1 MVFQV
6 GDIING
12 RYRLVS
18 ERGRGTFGEV
28 WQAWDEILDM
38 EVAIK
43 IYIALDSRGID
54 EFKSEYRT
62 TFSLT
67 HPNLLHASHFDVV
80 EKRPYLVMPYCP
92 ESADELV
99 GKMSEEDAWHFI
111 RDVSSG
117 LAYLHSKNIIHRDIK
132 PDNILRDG
140 EGNFL
145 ISDFGVSVKMRST
158 LRKNSVRELSEST
171 TQGTIGYM
179 GPEMFTT
186 NPSAVKATDIWAL
199 GASLFEMLEG
209 ELPFFGQG
217 GGMQM
222 SGAEIPDLK
231 GPWSEPLKTVV
242 QSCLSKDPW
251 ARPKAD
257 QLASYAQTV
266 IDDPSSIH
274 VLAVSLSDHFLS
286 LTEGGTGRLSATV
299 TPVNSK
305 EKGLTWKSSNPS
317 VASVNQNGV
326 VEAKSVGTAEISVI
340 SKDQQR
346 TDTCQVTVKERII
359 PVESI
364 VLDKDSLVLTEEEVF
379 TLRAEVK
386 PFNATNKE
394 VEWVSENA
402 EVASVSDDG
411 AVVALTP
418 GTTVITAYS
427 ADRKVGGK
435 CRLTVKPK
443 PVPVSSVSLSQQ
455 AVSLVEGES
464 VKLESIVEPSNA
476 TNQAVKWSSDNNAV
490 ATVKADGTVLAKSPG
505 VATVSVVSEDQGKTA
520 KCRVEV
526 KEKIYPVESVSL
538 PFNTLTLTEGDS
550 SKLVVRISPKNA
562 TNKVVSWTSD
572 NVSVAT
578 VNPDGSVSA
587 VSPGTAMI
595 IVRSADRGLTDV
607 CQVTVQKKI
616 IPVRFVSLSEAELLL
631 VEGESATLKAS
642 ILPEDATNQEVRWSS
657 GDPEIASVDS
667 EGHVLAKSKGKT
679 KILVQSAGGEDRSK
693 CTVVVKAKPK
703 PKPVPK
709 PSPID
714 SPVAKDNPVTPVE
727 HKKSKGWLWILAVAA
742 AVATGVFIWSSGK
755 DAKKETNGINNGTNN
770 NPGGTIEQVSDT
782 EVKKQKDDIAV
793 DSVIVGSVSGKEQV
807 VDPAAEPEPANKELV
822 RVTGVTLNKA
832 DLTLE
837 EGKGT
842 QLIATVH
849 PVGASD
855 KSVKWKSSD
864 PSIAT
869 VSSKGYVFAKAEGIT
884 MITVT
889 TVDGRKTAEC
899 SVTVDAKSPVP
910 EKSPVLE
917 PVQPKTNDW
926 TEIKKQAD
934 AGDADASAKYASHSY
949 DSGNY
954 DNAHKYALKAGKAK
968 GTSVIVKLRKDGY
981 YDEGVADPGW
991 K

>member
-1 MVFQV
+1 MAFQV
-6 GDIING
+6 GDIIDG

-28 WQAWDEILDM
+28 WQAWDGTLDM

-43 IYIALDSRGID
+43 IYIALDSKGID
-54 EFKSEYRT
+54 EFKSEYKT
-62 TFSLT
+62 TYSLT
-67 HPNLLHASHFDVV
+67 HPNLLHANHFEVV

-92 ESADELV
+92 ESAVELV
-99 GKMSEEDAWHFI
+99 GKITEEEAWHFI
-111 RDVSSG
+111 KDVCSG

-158 LRKNSVRELSEST
+158 LRKNSVRDLSEST

-179 GPEMFTT
+179 GPEMFTA

-199 GASLFEMLEG
+199 GASLWELLVG

-217 GGMQM
+217 GGMLM
-222 SGAEIPDLK
+222 SGAEIPVLK
-231 GPWSEPLKTVV
+231 GQWSESLKVV
-242 QSCLSKDPW
+242 VESCLAKDPW
-251 ARPKAD
+251 ARPRAD

-266 IDDPSSIH
+266 IDDPTSVH

-286 LTEGGTGRLSATV
+286 LTEGETSHLSAIV

-305 EKGLTWKSSNPS
+305 DKGLTWRSSDPS

-326 VEAKSVGTAEISVI
+326 VEAKTVGTAEISVI

-364 VLDKDSLVLTEEEVF
+364 ALDKDSLVLTEEESF
-379 TLRAEVK
+379 SLSAEIR
-386 PFNATNKE
+386 PYNATNKE

-402 EVASVSDDG
+402 EVASVSGDG
-411 AVVALTP
+411 TVVALTP
-418 GTTVITAYS
+418 GTTVITVYS
-427 ADRKVGGK
+427 ADRNVGGK

-464 VKLESIVEPSNA
+464 VKLDSFVEPSNA
-476 TNQAVKWSSDNNAV
+476 TNQAVKWSSDDNAV
-490 ATVKADGTVLAKSPG
+490 ATVKADGTVLAKAPG

-520 KCRVEV
+520 KCLVEV

-562 TNKVVSWTSD
+562 TNKDVSWTSD
-572 NVSVAT
+572 NGSVAT
-578 VNPDGSVSA
+578 VDPDGSVSA

-595 IVRSADRGLTDV
+595 IVRSADRDLTDV
-607 CQVTVQKKI
+607 CQVTVHKKI

-631 VEGESATLKAS
+631 VEGESATLRAS

-657 GDPEIASVDS
+657 SDPEIASVDS

-679 KILVQSAGGEDRSK
+679 KIIVQSAGGEDRSK

-727 HKKSKGWLWILAVAA
+727 HKKSKGWLWIIAVAA
-742 AVATGVFIWSSGK
+742 AAGVFIWSPWK
-755 DAKKETNGINNGTNN
+755 DNVSNSEPDPGVRQEKPINVGLPPGAPKEVESQTV
-770 NPGGTIEQVSDT
+770 PDT
-782 EVKKQKDDIAV
+782 VAAPE
-793 DSVIVGSVSGKEQV
+793 
-807 VDPAAEPEPANKELV
+807 PAAESEPAEKEPV
-822 RVTGVTLNKA
+822 RVSGVTLNRSEVSI
-832 DLTLE
+832 E
-837 EGKGT
+837 EGKGA
-842 QLIATVH
+842 QLSATIH
-849 PVGASD
+849 PVGAD
-855 KSVKWKSSD
+855 NKSVTWKSD
-864 PSIAT
+864 APSIAT
-869 VSSKGYVFAKAEGIT
+869 VTPKGYVSAKKAGSAT
-884 MITVT
+884 ITVT
-889 TVDGRKTAEC
+889 AVDGGKTATC
-899 SVTVDAKSPVP
+899 LVTVKEKAPVIESANP
-910 EKSPVLE
+910 APAQQSKA
-917 PVQPKTNDW
+917 NDW
-926 TEIKKQAD
+926 AEIKKQAD
-934 AGDADASAKYASHSY
+934 AGDTDACAKYASHSY

-968 GTSVIVKLRKDGY
+968 GTTVIVKLRKDGY

>member
-1 MVFQV
+1 MAFQV
-6 GDIING
+6 GDIIDG

-28 WQAWDEILDM
+28 WQAWDETLDM

-54 EFKSEYRT
+54 EFKSEYKT
-62 TFSLT
+62 TYSLT
-67 HPNLLHASHFDVV
+67 HPNLLHADHFEVV

-92 ESADELV
+92 ESAVELV
-99 GKMSEEDAWHFI
+99 GKITEEEAWRFI

-132 PDNILRDG
+132 PDNVLRDG

-158 LRKNSVRELSEST
+158 LRKNSVRDLSEST

-179 GPEMFTT
+179 GPEMFTAD
-186 NPSAVKATDIWAL
+186 PSAVKATDIWAL
-199 GASLFEMLEG
+199 GASLWELLVG

-217 GGMQM
+217 GGMLM
-222 SGAEIPDLK
+222 SGAEIPVLK
-231 GPWSEPLKTVV
+231 GQWSESLKVV
-242 QSCLSKDPW
+242 VESCLAKDPW

-266 IDDPSSIH
+266 IDDPTSVH
-274 VLAVSLSDHFLS
+274 VLAVSLSDHALS
-286 LTEGGTGRLSATV
+286 LTEGETSRLSATV
-299 TPVNSK
+299 TPVNAK
-305 EKGLTWKSSNPS
+305 EKGLTWRSSKPS
-317 VASVNQNGV
+317 VAAVNQDGV
-326 VEAKSVGTAEISVI
+326 VEAKSVGNAVVSVI

-359 PVESI
+359 PVEAI
-364 VLDKDSLVLTEEEVF
+364 VLNQDTLVLTEEESF
-379 TLRAEVK
+379 SLRAEIR

-394 VEWVSENA
+394 VEWVSDNA
-402 EVASVSDDG
+402 DVASVAGDG
-411 AVVALTP
+411 TVVAHTP

-427 ADRKVGGK
+427 ADRGVGGK

-455 AVSLVEGES
+455 AVSLEEGES
-464 VKLESIVEPSNA
+464 VKLDSFVEPSNA

-490 ATVKADGTVLAKSPG
+490 ATVKADGTVLAKAPG

-520 KCRVEV
+520 QCRVEV

-550 SKLVVRISPKNA
+550 SKLVVRIGPKNA
-562 TNKVVSWTSD
+562 TNKEVSWSSD

-578 VNPDGSVSA
+578 VDPDGSVSA
-587 VSPGTAMI
+587 VSPGKATI
-595 IVRSADRGLTDV
+595 IVRSADLGLTDV
-607 CQVTVQKKI
+607 CQVSVHKKI

-657 GDPEIASVDS
+657 SDPDIASVDS

-679 KILVQSAGGEDRSK
+679 KIIVQSAGGEDRSK

-709 PSPID
+709 PSPVER
-714 SPVAKDNPVTPVE
+714 SVAEDNPVAPAE
-727 HKKSKGWLWILAVAA
+727 HKKSKGWLWIIAVAA
-742 AVATGVFIWSSGK
+742 AAGVFIWSPWKDNVSNSGS
-755 DAKKETNGINNGTNN
+755 
-770 NPGGTIEQVSDT
+770 NPVVKQGEPTTVGLTPGATIEDEALAVTDT
-782 EVKKQKDDIAV
+782 VKKLELVEAQ
-793 DSVIVGSVSGKEQV
+793 
-807 VDPAAEPEPANKELV
+807 EPATKEPV
-822 RVTGVTLNKA
+822 NVSGVTLSKS
-832 DLTLE
+832 DLLIE
-837 EGKGT
+837 EGKGA
-842 QLIATVH
+842 QLSATIH
-849 PVGASD
+849 PVGAD
-855 KSVKWKSSD
+855 NKSVSWKSND
-864 PSIAT
+864 PSVAT
-869 VSSKGYVFAKAEGIT
+869 VSSKGYVSAKKAGSAT
-884 MITVT
+884 ITVT
-889 TVDGRKTAEC
+889 TVDGGKIATC
-899 SVTVDAKSPVP
+899 LVTVKGKAPVIESANPATAQQSKS
-910 EKSPVLE
+910 
-917 PVQPKTNDW
+917 NDW

-934 AGDADASAKYASHSY
+934 AGDADACAKYASHSY

-968 GTSVIVKLRKDGY
+968 GTTVIVKLRKDGY

>member
-1 MVFQV
+1 MDFQV
-6 GDIING
+6 GDIIDG

-28 WQAWDEILDM
+28 WQAWDETLDM

-43 IYIALDSRGID
+43 IYIALDSKGID
-54 EFKSEYRT
+54 EFKSEFRT
-62 TFSLT
+62 TYSLT
-67 HPNLLHASHFDVV
+67 HPNLLHANHFEVV

-99 GKMSEEDAWHFI
+99 GKITEEEAWHFI
-111 RDVSSG
+111 KDVCSG

-158 LRKNSVRELSEST
+158 LRKNSVRDLSEST

-179 GPEMFTT
+179 GPEMFTA

-199 GASLFEMLEG
+199 GASLWELLVG

-217 GGMQM
+217 GGMLM
-222 SGAEIPDLK
+222 SGAEIPVLK
-231 GPWSEPLKTVV
+231 GQWSESLKVV
-242 QSCLSKDPW
+242 VESCLAKDPW

-266 IDDPSSIH
+266 IDDPTSVH
-274 VLAVSLSDHFLS
+274 VLAVSLSDHALS
-286 LTEGGTGRLSATV
+286 LTEGETSHLSATV

-326 VEAKSVGTAEISVI
+326 VEAKTVGTADISVI

-346 TDTCQVTVKERII
+346 TDTCQVTVKELII
-359 PVESI
+359 PVEAI
-364 VLDKDSLVLTEEEVF
+364 VLNHDTLVLTEEESF
-379 TLRAEVK
+379 SLRAEIR

-394 VEWVSENA
+394 VEWVSDNA
-402 EVASVSDDG
+402 DVASVAGDG
-411 AVVALTP
+411 TVVALTP

-464 VKLESIVEPSNA
+464 LKLECLVEPSNA

-562 TNKVVSWTSD
+562 TNKDVSWTSD
-572 NVSVAT
+572 NGSVAT
-578 VNPDGSVSA
+578 VDPDGSVSA

-595 IVRSADRGLTDV
+595 IVRSADRDLTDV
-607 CQVTVQKKI
+607 CQVTVHEKI

-631 VEGESATLKAS
+631 VEGESATLRAS

-679 KILVQSAGGEDRSK
+679 KIIVQSAGGEDRSK

-709 PSPID
+709 PSPIAT
-714 SPVAKDNPVTPVE
+714 PLAQDNPVTPAE
-727 HKKSKGWLWILAVAA
+727 HKKSKGWLWVLAVAA
-742 AVATGVFIWSSGK
+742 AAGVFIWSPWK
-755 DAKKETNGINNGTNN
+755 DNVSNTGSDPAVIQEDPTTVGSTPGATIEDEVEDEALAVPDSVNKLELVEAQEPAKKE
-770 NPGGTIEQVSDT
+770 
-782 EVKKQKDDIAV
+782 
-793 DSVIVGSVSGKEQV
+793 SVS
-807 VDPAAEPEPANKELV
+807 
-822 RVTGVTLNKA
+822 VTGVTLNRSEVSI
-832 DLTLE
+832 E
-837 EGKGT
+837 EGKGA
-842 QLIATVH
+842 QLSATIH
-849 PVGASD
+849 PVGAD
-855 KSVKWKSSD
+855 NKSVTWKSD
-864 PSIAT
+864 APSIAT
-869 VSSKGYVFAKAEGIT
+869 VTPKGYVSAKKAGSAT
-884 MITVT
+884 ITVT
-889 TVDGRKTAEC
+889 TVDGGKTATC
-899 SVTVDAKSPVP
+899 LVTVKEKAPVIESANP
-910 EKSPVLE
+910 APAQQSKANELYE
-917 PVQPKTNDW
+917 L
-926 TEIKKQAD
+926 IKKAD
-934 AGDADASAKYASHSY
+934 AGDADACAKFASISY
-949 DSGNY
+949 DMGNY
-954 DNAHKYALKAGKAK
+954 DNAHKYAQKAGKTK

>member
-1 MVFQV
+1 MTYKE
-6 GDIING
+6 GDTIG
-12 RYRLVS
+12 RYRLIAS
-18 ERGRGTFGEV
+18 KGSGTFGEV
-28 WQAWDEILDM
+28 WQAWDESLDM
-38 EVAIK
+38 EVALK
-43 IYIALDSRGID
+43 IYIALDQRGID
-54 EFKSEYRT
+54 EFKSEFKT
-62 TFSLT
+62 TYSLT
-67 HPNLLHASHFDVV
+67 HPNLLHASYFDVV

-92 ESADELV
+92 ESAVELV
-99 GKMSEEDAWHFI
+99 GKITEEEAWHFI
-111 RDVSSG
+111 KDVCSG

-158 LRKNSVRELSEST
+158 LRKNSVRDLSEST

-179 GPEMFTT
+179 GPEMFTA

-199 GASLFEMLEG
+199 GASLWELLVG

-217 GGMQM
+217 GGMLM
-222 SGAEIPDLK
+222 SGAEIPVLK
-231 GPWSEPLKTVV
+231 GQWSESLKVV
-242 QSCLSKDPW
+242 VESCLAKDPW
-251 ARPKAD
+251 ARPRAD

-266 IDDPSSIH
+266 IDDPTSIH
-274 VLAVSLSDHFLS
+274 VLAVSLSDHALS
-286 LTEGGTGRLSATV
+286 LTEGETSHLSATV
-299 TPVNSK
+299 TPVNAK
-305 EKGLTWKSSNPS
+305 EKGLTWRSSKPS
-317 VASVNQNGV
+317 VAAVNQNGV

-386 PFNATNKE
+386 PFNASDKE
-394 VEWVSENA
+394 VEWVSDNA
-402 EVASVSDDG
+402 EVASVSGDG
-411 AVVALTP
+411 TVVALTP

-464 VKLESIVEPSNA
+464 VKLDILVEPSNA
-476 TNQAVKWSSDNNAV
+476 TNQAVKWSSDNSSV
-490 ATVKADGTVLAKSPG
+490 VTVKADGTVLAKAPG

-520 KCRVEV
+520 QCRVEV
-526 KEKIYPVESVSL
+526 KERIYPVESVSL
-538 PFNTLTLTEGDS
+538 PFNSLTLTEGDS
-550 SKLVVRISPKNA
+550 SKLVVRIGPKNA
-562 TNKVVSWTSD
+562 TNKEVSWSSD

-578 VNPDGSVSA
+578 VDPDGSVSA

-595 IVRSADRGLTDV
+595 IVRSADRDLTDV

-631 VEGESATLKAS
+631 VEGESATLEAS

-657 GDPEIASVDS
+657 SDPDIASVDS

-679 KILVQSAGGEDRSK
+679 KIIVQSAGGEDRSK

-709 PSPID
+709 PSPIE
-714 SPVAKDNPVTPVE
+714 SPVAQDTPVAPAE
-727 HKKSKGWLWILAVAA
+727 HKKSKGWLWIIAVAA
-742 AVATGVFIWSSGK
+742 AAGVFIWSPWK
-755 DAKKETNGINNGTNN
+755 DNVSNSEPEPINVGLPPGAPKK
-770 NPGGTIEQVSDT
+770 IESQTVPDT
-782 EVKKQKDDIAV
+782 VTAPE
-793 DSVIVGSVSGKEQV
+793 
-807 VDPAAEPEPANKELV
+807 PAAESEPAEKEPV
-822 RVTGVTLNKA
+822 RVSGVTLNRSA
-832 DLTLE
+832 VSIE
-837 EGKGT
+837 EGKGA
-842 QLIATVH
+842 QLSASVH
-849 PVGASD
+849 PSEAD
-855 KSVKWKSSD
+855 NNSVTWKSD
-864 PSIAT
+864 APSIAT
-869 VSSKGYVFAKAEGIT
+869 VTPKGYVSAKKAGST
-884 MITVT
+884 TITVT
-889 TVDGRKTAEC
+889 TEDGGKTATC
-899 SVTVDAKSPVP
+899 SVTVKEKTPVIESANPVP
-910 EKSPVLE
+910 AQQSKS
-917 PVQPKTNDW
+917 NDW

-934 AGDADASAKYASHSY
+934 AGDTDACAKYASHSY

-968 GTSVIVKLRKDGY
+968 GTTVIVKLRKDGY

>member
-1 MVFQV
+1 MTLKEGEV
-6 GDIING
+6 ING
-12 RYRLVS
+12 RYRLVK

-28 WQAWDEILDM
+28 WQAWDDILDM

-80 EKRPYLVMPYCP
+80 EKRPYLVMPYCL

-99 GKMSEEDAWHFI
+99 GKISEEEAWRFI

-158 LRKNSVRELSEST
+158 LRKNSVRDLSEST

-186 NPSAVKATDIWAL
+186 SPSAVKATDIWAL
-199 GASLFEMLEG
+199 GATVYEMLEG
-209 ELPFFGQG
+209 DMPFFGQG
-217 GGMQM
+217 GVMLLHG
-222 SGAEIPDLK
+222 GEIPDLK

-242 QSCLSKDPW
+242 QSCLSKEPW
-251 ARPKAD
+251 VRPMAD
-257 QLASYAQTV
+257 QLASYAQSV
-266 IDDPSSIH
+266 IDDPASVH
-274 VLAVSLSDHFLS
+274 VLAVSLSDHALS
-286 LTEGGTGRLSATV
+286 LTEGETSRLSAII

-305 EKGLTWKSSNPS
+305 EKGLTWRSSNPS
-317 VASVNQNGV
+317 VASVDQNGV

-386 PFNATNKE
+386 PFNASDKE
-394 VEWVSENA
+394 VEWVSDNA
-402 EVASVSDDG
+402 EVASVSVDG
-411 AVVALTP
+411 TVVALTP

-435 CRLTVKPK
+435 CRLTVNPK

-464 VKLESIVEPSNA
+464 VKLESIVDPSNA

-526 KEKIYPVESVSL
+526 KEKTYPVESVSL

-562 TNKVVSWTSD
+562 TNKDVSWISD

-578 VNPDGSVSA
+578 VDPDGSVYA

-607 CQVTVQKKI
+607 CQVTVHKKI
-616 IPVRFVSLSEAELLL
+616 IPVRFVSLSEAELSL

-657 GDPEIASVDS
+657 SDPEIASVDS

-679 KILVQSAGGEDRSK
+679 KIIVQSVGGEDRSK

-709 PSPID
+709 PSPIE

-727 HKKSKGWLWILAVAA
+727 HNKSKGWLWIIAVAA
-742 AVATGVFIWSSGK
+742 AAGVFIWSPWKDNVSNSGSDPVVK
-755 DAKKETNGINNGTNN
+755 QGATIEDESRAVTDTVKEPELVEAQEPAKKEPVN
-770 NPGGTIEQVSDT
+770 VS
-782 EVKKQKDDIAV
+782 
-793 DSVIVGSVSGKEQV
+793 
-807 VDPAAEPEPANKELV
+807 
-822 RVTGVTLNKA
+822 GVTLSKS
-832 DLTLE
+832 DLLIE
-837 EGKGT
+837 EGKGA
-842 QLIATVH
+842 QLSASVH
-849 PVGASD
+849 PSGAD
-855 KSVKWKSSD
+855 NKSVSWKSND
-864 PSIAT
+864 PSVAT
-869 VSSKGYVFAKAEGIT
+869 VSSKGYVSAKKAGSAT
-884 MITVT
+884 ITVT
-889 TVDGRKTAEC
+889 SEDSGKTATC
-899 SVTVDAKSPVP
+899 SVTVKEKTPVIESANPAPAQQSKS
-910 EKSPVLE
+910 
-917 PVQPKTNDW
+917 NDW

-934 AGDADASAKYASHSY
+934 AGDADACAKYASHSY

-968 GTSVIVKLRKDGY
+968 GTTVIVKLRKDGY

>member
-1 MVFQV
+1 MP
-6 GDIING
+6 
-12 RYRLVS
+12 R
-18 ERGRGTFGEV
+18 ERC
-28 WQAWDEILDM
+28 
-38 EVAIK
+38 
-43 IYIALDSRGID
+43 SR
-54 EFKSEYRT
+54 RT
-62 TFSLT
+62 
-67 HPNLLHASHFDVV
+67 
-80 EKRPYLVMPYCP
+80 
-92 ESADELV
+92 
-99 GKMSEEDAWHFI
+99 
-111 RDVSSG
+111 
-117 LAYLHSKNIIHRDIK
+117 AY
-132 PDNILRDG
+132 ILRDG

-158 LRKNSVRELSEST
+158 LRKNSVRDLSEST

-186 NPSAVKATDIWAL
+186 SPSAVKATDIWAL
-199 GASLFEMLEG
+199 GATVYEMLEG
-209 ELPFFGQG
+209 DMPFFGQG
-217 GGMQM
+217 GVMLLHG
-222 SGAEIPDLK
+222 GEIPDLK

-242 QSCLSKDPW
+242 QSCLSKEPW
-251 ARPKAD
+251 VRPMAD
-257 QLASYAQTV
+257 QLASYAQSV
-266 IDDPSSIH
+266 IDDPASVH
-274 VLAVSLSDHFLS
+274 VLAVSLYDHALS
-286 LTEGGTGRLSATV
+286 LTEGETSRLSAII

-305 EKGLTWKSSNPS
+305 EKGLTWRSSNPS
-317 VASVNQNGV
+317 VASVDQNGV

-386 PFNATNKE
+386 PFNASDKE
-394 VEWVSENA
+394 VEWVSDNA
-402 EVASVSDDG
+402 EVASVSVDG
-411 AVVALTP
+411 TVVALTP

-435 CRLTVKPK
+435 CRLTVNPK

-464 VKLESIVEPSNA
+464 VKLESIVDPSNA

-526 KEKIYPVESVSL
+526 KEKTYPVESVSL

-562 TNKVVSWTSD
+562 TNKDVSWISD

-578 VNPDGSVSA
+578 VDPDGSVYA

-607 CQVTVQKKI
+607 CQVTVHKKI
-616 IPVRFVSLSEAELLL
+616 IPVRFVSLSEAELSL

-657 GDPEIASVDS
+657 SDPEIASVDS

-679 KILVQSAGGEDRSK
+679 KIIVQSVGGEDRSK

-709 PSPID
+709 PSPIE

-727 HKKSKGWLWILAVAA
+727 HNKSKGWLWIIAVAA
-742 AVATGVFIWSSGK
+742 AAGVFIWSPWKDNVSNSGSDPVVK
-755 DAKKETNGINNGTNN
+755 QGATIEDESRAVTDTVKEPELVEAQEPAKKEPVN
-770 NPGGTIEQVSDT
+770 VS
-782 EVKKQKDDIAV
+782 
-793 DSVIVGSVSGKEQV
+793 
-807 VDPAAEPEPANKELV
+807 
-822 RVTGVTLNKA
+822 GVTLSKS
-832 DLTLE
+832 DLLIE
-837 EGKGT
+837 EGKGA
-842 QLIATVH
+842 QLSASVH
-849 PVGASD
+849 PSGAD
-855 KSVKWKSSD
+855 NKSVSWKSND
-864 PSIAT
+864 PSVAT
-869 VSSKGYVFAKAEGIT
+869 VSSKGYVSAKKAGSAT
-884 MITVT
+884 ITVT
-889 TVDGRKTAEC
+889 SEDSGKTATC
-899 SVTVDAKSPVP
+899 SVTVKEKTPVIESANPAPAQQSKS
-910 EKSPVLE
+910 
-917 PVQPKTNDW
+917 NDW

-934 AGDADASAKYASHSY
+934 AGDADACAKYASHSY

-968 GTSVIVKLRKDGY
+968 GTTVIVKLRKDGY